1 MDALQNETQWTN
13 LQAFKAVADHGSIG
27 QAALALGIT
36 HSTLRR
42 RVDDLEAWLNY
53 PLLTRSKSG
62 TQLTPAGEEIHRLV
76 AGMGKIVKAIKL
88 TPNPTN
94 DDPAGTVKLHV
105 ENCLAPHLVATRLP
119 EFFEQYP
126 DIKILLTSLEQSG
139 DPGTSDIDVSL
150 TTDQPTSLEAVAR
163 KVAVI
168 NYACFASE
176 DYLNKHG
183 VPNSLRD
190 LLNHRTLNLVQ
201 YMPYLKD
208 LEPEVEKAMS
218 LASHNLQTDDMV
230 SLVETIAGGGGIGLL
245 PSYYE
250 TAYDN
255 IHALELLPVIRV
267 DLLMVYHNKSR
278 ERASIRAVTDWIK
291 EIFEKDTT
299 DQFDPIWRPSGEYT
313 VPTAETGEVLPAA
326 E

>member
-36 HSTLRR
+36 HATLRK

-53 PLLTRSKSG
+53 PLLTRSKKG
-62 TQLTPAGEEIHRLV
+62 TELTTAGEEIHRLV
-76 AGMGKIVKAIKL
+76 GGIGKIVKAIKL

-94 DDPAGTVKLHV
+94 DDPSGTVKLHI
-105 ENCLAPHLVATRLP
+105 ENCLAPHLFAPRLKG
-119 EFFEQYP
+119 FFDEYP
-126 DIKILLTSLEQSG
+126 DIKILLTSSEQSG
-139 DPGTSDIDVSL
+139 DPGTSDIDVSI

-163 KVAVI
+163 KVGVI

-176 DYLNKHG
+176 KYIEEHG
-183 VPNSLRD
+183 VPSSLRE

-201 YMPYLKD
+201 YMPYLEN
-208 LEPEVEKAMS
+208 LEPEVAKAMS
-218 LASHNLQTDDMV
+218 LASHSLITDDMV
-230 SLVETIAGGGGIGLL
+230 SLVETISSGGGIGLL

-250 TAYDN
+250 TAYPN
-255 IHALELLPVIRV
+255 LHAMELLPVIRV

-278 ERASIRAVTDWIK
+278 ERASVRALTEWIK
-291 EIFEKDTT
+291 DMFEMDESG
-299 DQFDPIWRPSGEYT
+299 QFDPIWRPA
-313 VPTAETGEVLPAA
+313 AEFRPAA

>member
-36 HSTLRR
+36 HTTLRR

-53 PLLTRSKSG
+53 PLLTRSKAG
-62 TQLTPAGEEIHRLV
+62 TELTLAGQEIHRLV

-105 ENCLAPHLVATRLP
+105 ENCLAPHLVAPRLP
-119 EFFEQYP
+119 SFFEAYP
-126 DIKILLTSLEQSG
+126 DIKLLLTSSEQSG

-150 TTDQPTSLEAVAR
+150 TTDQPNSLEAVAR
-163 KVAVI
+163 KVGTI
-168 NYACFASE
+168 NYACFASTE
-176 DYLNKHG
+176 YLEENG
-183 VPNSLRD
+183 VPASLLD

-201 YMPYLKD
+201 YMPYLKALD
-208 LEPEVEKAMS
+208 PDVEKAMS
-218 LASHNLQTDDMV
+218 LASHSLQTDDMV
-230 SLVETIAGGGGIGLL
+230 SLVETISAGGGIGLL

-250 TAYDN
+250 LAYPN
-255 IHALELLPVIRV
+255 LVALEQLPVIRV
-267 DLLMVYHNKSR
+267 DLLIVYHNKSR
-278 ERASIRAVTDWIK
+278 ERASIRALTEWLKD
-291 EIFEKDTT
+291 IFENDTS
-299 DQFDPIWRPSGEYT
+299 DHFDPIWRPSSQL
-313 VPTAETGEVLPAA
+313 LPAA